1 MDSCKVYEALAR
13 EQRVVRL
20 MVMHIECDKDFYELL
35 GKTRLNGLS
44 KAEKWIDEVRSKV
57 DEHYSRNI
65 KSAGPDLFYGG
76 FQKDLIEQTANE
88 VFCRLKDGG
97 DNSEQE

>member
-1 MDSCKVYEALAR
+1 MEKQKVYEALAR
-13 EQRVVRL
+13 ELRVVRL
-20 MVMHIECDKDFYELL
+20 MIMHIECDKDFQELL
-35 GKTRLNGLS
+35 GKKRLSGLG
-44 KAEKWIDEVRSKV
+44 KAERYIDEVRSKV

-76 FQKDLIEQTANE
+76 FQHDLIEQTASE
-88 VFCRLKDGG
+88 VFDRLKNGG

>member
-1 MDSCKVYEALAR
+1 MEKQKVYEALAR
-13 EQRVVRL
+13 ELRVVRL

-76 FQKDLIEQTANE
+76 FQNDLIEQTASE
-88 VFCRLKDGG
+88 VFERLKNGG
-97 DNSEQE
+97 DNSEQG

>member
-1 MDSCKVYEALAR
+1 MEKQKVYEALAR
-13 EQRVVRL
+13 ELRVVRL
-20 MVMHIECDKDFYELL
+20 MIMHIECDNDFYELL

-57 DEHYSRNI
+57 DEHYSRNM

-76 FQKDLIEQTANE
+76 FQNDLIKQTASE
-88 VFCRLKDGG
+88 VFERLKSGG